1 MLMLRSSMFAG
12 LALLAV
18 ALPIPAGAQ
27 IVETAVLP
35 PPDLFSN
42 AGRETGLG
50 QDLWTGASAETARTV
65 LPLLGQKPLSP
76 ASSALARAVLATGA
90 RGPDGAGD
98 DPALAAARTRALIA
112 LGEAPAAQAILRRTP
127 GLERHEPLSRAAA
140 EAALLTGADQEAC
153 DTAQALSVDREQV
166 YWLRLRAYCQARAG
180 EPAARLTYELAQ
192 GVERDAVFGRLIGA
206 KLAGTGDPGAAA
218 LRNGLDLALS
228 RSLGLDLSGADP
240 GPGVAA
246 ALSAPPPP
254 EALWPVEAGE
264 GPVAAAIAVLAQGD
278 LALAEGVRGAL
289 VQDEIPQAD
298 RLDLAL
304 LDALI
309 AAASGREDR
318 ATLDRLVE
326 RGGVGEAPSRRR
338 AQEAALILAALGT
351 PLGAQA
357 RGEFATFNL
366 PAAKA
371 PVARTF
377 ALGQAAAA
385 KLQGETALLA
395 LWKSLE
401 AGPAGPGVADRAQI
415 IAALAQA
422 GLSDHARAFAVE
434 GLLALR

>member
-1 MLMLRSSMFAG
+1 MLMLRSSMLAG

-18 ALPIPAGAQ
+18 ALPVPAGAQ
-27 IVETAVLP
+27 IVETSVLP
-35 PPDLFSN
+35 APDLFSN

-50 QDLWTGASAETARTV
+50 QDLWKDASAETARTV
-65 LPLLGQKPLSP
+65 LPLLVQKALSP

-112 LGEAPAAQAILRRTP
+112 LGEAPAAQAILSRTP
-127 GLERHEPLSRAAA
+127 GLERHEALSRAAA
-140 EAALLTGADQEAC
+140 EAALLTGADQGAC
-153 DTAQALSVDREQV
+153 DVAQALSVDREQV

-228 RSLGLDLSGADP
+228 RSLGLDLSSTDP

-254 EALWPVEAGE
+254 EARWPVEAGE
-264 GPVAAAIAVLAQGD
+264 GPVSAAIAVLAQGD

-298 RLDLAL
+298 ILDLAL

-309 AAASGREDR
+309 AAAAGRDDR

-326 RGGVGEAPSRRR
+326 RGGVGEARSRRR

-351 PLGAQA
+351 PLSAQA

-395 LWKSLE
+395 LWTSQE

-415 IAALAQA
+415 IAALAMA